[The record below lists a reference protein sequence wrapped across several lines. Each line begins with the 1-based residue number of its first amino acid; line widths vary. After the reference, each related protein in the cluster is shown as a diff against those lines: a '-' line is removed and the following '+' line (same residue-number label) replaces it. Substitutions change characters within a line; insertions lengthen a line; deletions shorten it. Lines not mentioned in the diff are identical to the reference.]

1 MVVQR
6 PESLATSSNDMIDSA
21 SIDEIEKK
29 YRNIT
34 NKVSMTAKKNLMKR
48 VVARTESDQYSK
60 DSSYYAAENF

>member
-48 VVARTESDQYSK
+48 VVRTESDQYSK
-60 DSSYYAAENF
+60 DSSYYAADNF